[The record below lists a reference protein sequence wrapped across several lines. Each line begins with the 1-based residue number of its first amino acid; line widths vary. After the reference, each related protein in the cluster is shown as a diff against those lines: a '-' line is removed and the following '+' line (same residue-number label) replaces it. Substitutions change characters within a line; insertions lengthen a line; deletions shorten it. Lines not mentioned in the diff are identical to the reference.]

1 MGTARQFQVVFKFYC
16 LCLVI
21 IVKAKEQNKMRDLF
35 YLNLVKGLAI
45 ARLYT
50 DFPAVLSNSYQLK
63 TQGIDTQSGTTY
75 TLLPDDNGM
84 VVVFTNSSA
93 VTLTVP
99 SGLNVGF
106 SCSVVQYGAGQVT
119 ISAGSGATLRLRS
132 GSNKTG
138 GQYAVVSL
146 LSVIA
151 NEYIVTGD
159 TTT

>member
-1 MGTARQFQVVFKFYC
+1 MSDV
-16 LCLVI
+16 
-21 IVKAKEQNKMRDLF
+21 F

-45 ARLYT
+45 SRFYA
-50 DFPAVLSNSYQLK
+50 DFPGVLSSNYQLK
-63 TQGIDTQSGTTY
+63 AQGIDTQPGTTY
-75 TLLPDDNGM
+75 ALLANDNGM
-84 VVVFTNSSA
+84 IVVFTSGSA

-99 SGLNVGF
+99 SGLGVGF
-106 SCSVVQYGAGQVT
+106 SCSIVQYGAGQVT

-146 LSVIA
+146 LSVVA
-151 NEYIVTGD
+151 DEYIVTGD